1 MIKKSIS
8 HHCLNGDV
16 INKTRM
22 FKSNTSKLI
31 NSLKICI
38 RKYYV
43 LTNIVYS
50 LSQVLL
56 VTNID
61 SLLVV

>member
-1 MIKKSIS
+1 
-8 HHCLNGDV
+8 
-16 INKTRM
+16 
-22 FKSNTSKLI
+22 
-31 NSLKICI
+31 LKI

>member
-1 MIKKSIS
+1 MIKKSIF

-16 INKTRM
+16 INKTRI
-22 FKSNTSKLI
+22 FKSKTSKHI
-31 NSLKICI
+31 NSLKI